1 VNIAYIV
8 TRADPIGGA
17 QIHVR
22 DLAAAARAQGHSATV
37 ITGGT
42 GPFVDELRAQ
52 HTPTIVLRHLTVP
65 IAPLRDLRAL
75 RELHAVLTELRP
87 DLITAHSAKA
97 GTLGRLAARSLRT
110 PIVFTAHGWTFTP
123 GIPAWQAAVYRQ
135 IERTVAP
142 LASKIITVCE
152 FDRQLALDQGIAS
165 EDRIVT
171 VHNGM
176 PDVPPEL
183 RADPGRTPPRL
194 VMVARFGAQKDHPTL
209 LRALAGLRDQAWELD
224 LVGEGPLIAQMRAL
238 ADSVGIGTRV
248 HILGQRMDVDQI
260 LARAQVGLLVTNY
273 EGFPLSVLEAMRAG
287 LPVVASNVN
296 GVGEAVHDGETG
308 YLVPRADVEQLRDR
322 IGRLLAE
329 PALRT
334 RLGANG
340 RRRYEQHFTLEQTV
354 AKTFAVYREVL
365 GMPAAPQISQLDRTI
380 PFRANC

>member
-22 DLAAAARAQGHSATV
+22 DLAAAARAQGHAATV

-52 HTPTIVLRHLTVP
+52 QTPTIVLRHLTVP
-65 IAPLRDLRAL
+65 IAPIRDLRAL

-123 GIPAWQAAVYRQ
+123 GIPGWQASVYRR
-135 IERTVAP
+135 IERTIAP
-142 LASKIITVCE
+142 LASKIITVCD
-152 FDRQLALDQGIAS
+152 FDRQLALEQGIAS

-176 PDVPPEL
+176 PDVPPDL
-183 RADPGRTPPRL
+183 RASPGRTPPRL

-238 ADSVGIGTRV
+238 ADSLGIGDRV
-248 HILGQRMDVDQI
+248 HILGQRMDVEQI
-260 LARAQVGLLVTNY
+260 LAHTQVGLLVTNY

-296 GVGEAVHDGETG
+296 GVGEAVRDGETG
-308 YLVPRADVEQLRDR
+308 YLVPRGDVEQLRDR
-322 IGRLLAE
+322 IGRLLME

-334 RLGANG
+334 QLGANG
-340 RRRYEQHFTLEQTV
+340 RRRYEQHFTLDQTV

-365 GMPAAPQISQLDRTI
+365 GMPAGPQDSQLDEGRVI
-380 PFRANC
+380 ASG